1 MLRAQ
6 IFNSLLLLAEPLAQ
20 WGRDV
25 LRGFKR
31 VVVAILLILP
41 MSLGAMT
48 KTAHADERT
57 VWFTLDRGPLA
68 PSKAEKLEMELVTV
82 LGQQKS
88 TLMVDVSGG
97 ALSERALTHHAAG
110 LAKLID
116 EGISLL
122 LSLKSERA
130 IKKLERAIKLFEARL
145 TPLRN
150 HELLHDAMLAK
161 AEAEMIQKK
170 TQLAKTSLKK
180 LAALK
185 PTQAPTKNTHE
196 PKFVRLWQDA
206 ISDLGHRG
214 SIEIETNPGRAYIQV
229 DGRPIGPAPVTTE
242 TLHAGRHHLVARW
255 PSTIVTKTVQL
266 SPGQNLYVQLKPSGP
281 AHKIKSDLLSQ
292 NMKFVSGPRLQTSFR
307 RICKI
312 ADAKGLLT
320 GKIRK
325 SGSKEYVV
333 ISRYRQDGS
342 FQAKVAAEIGLM
354 NKVAAVIAN
363 PKTKGEF
370 ELKADGTQGPIPKLA
385 EVTEEEDGS
394 TQTAAASE
402 VTHDTSVTSP
412 PRPSENDL
420 AHKKLIAQ
428 PPTQATEVSSRTS
441 NAWLIWTLV
450 GLAVV
455 GAGAASAALFAPAPQ
470 ETAFTISLP

>member
-6 IFNSLLLLAEPLAQ
+6 VFNSLLLLAEPLAQ

-25 LRGFKR
+25 FRRFQR
-31 VVVAILLILP
+31 VAVAILVILSVSP
-41 MSLGAMT
+41 AFVST
-48 KTAHADERT
+48 TAHADERT

-68 PSKAEKLEMELVTV
+68 PSKADKLEMELVTA

-97 ALSERALTHHAAG
+97 ALSERALTNHASG

-130 IKKLERAIKLFEARL
+130 IEKLERAIKLFEARL

-185 PTQAPTKNTHE
+185 PAQAPTKNTHE
-196 PKFVRLWQDA
+196 PKFVKLWEDA
-206 ISDLGHRG
+206 ISDLGYQG
-214 SIEIETNPGRAYIQV
+214 TIEIETSPGRAYIQV

-242 TLHAGRHHLVARW
+242 ALHAGRHHLVARW
-255 PSTIVTKTVQL
+255 PSTVVTKTVQL

-281 AHKIKSDLLSQ
+281 AHKIKSDLLAQ

-325 SGSKEYVV
+325 SGGKEYII

-342 FQAKVAAEIGLM
+342 FHAKVAAEIELL
-354 NKVAAVIAN
+354 NKVVAIIAN

-370 ELKADGTQGPIPKLA
+370 ELKADGTQGPIPKMA
-385 EVTEEEDGS
+385 EVTEEQS
-394 TQTAAASE
+394 SAQAAVNQE
-402 VTHDTSVTSP
+402 VTSDTSVTAP
-412 PRPSENDL
+412 PAPSVDNL
-420 AHKKLIAQ
+420 STNNLVQ
-428 PPTQATEVSSRTS
+428 PPPVQTTEVSSDSS
-441 NAWLIWTLV
+441 NGWLVWTLV

-455 GAGAASAALFAPAPQ
+455 GAGAASAVLFVPDAQ